1 MRSVFEGAGGF
12 STDEERRRE
21 NLVKWISVEEALPE
35 YGVPVIGAI
44 YTTDL
49 IIAKDG
55 ETIEEAVARCT
66 REAAR
71 HPRVELCYLE
81 EDGWNGFDGFPMVCS
96 PSYWMSLPEAPVL
109 EE

>member
-1 MRSVFEGAGGF
+1 M
-12 STDEERRRE
+12 
-21 NLVKWISVEEALPE
+21 KWISVEDALPE
-35 YGVPVIGAI
+35 YGVPVIGAV

-96 PSYWMSLPEAPVL
+96 PQYWMPLPEAPVL